1 MAKSHGRPSRGR
13 KPLRRAADVDEPRRT
28 VLVFCEG
35 TKTEPEYLRALKR
48 ERVVRE
54 VASVE
59 IRVASRDSGSKP
71 LSLVTAAVKA
81 RDPSTRGER
90 EVDEIW
96 CLYDVEWPKNHPH
109 LREAAEL
116 AKRHDVSVAISNP
129 CFELWLILHF
139 EDQTAWLDTDAA
151 TRLRR
156 RYDGSEGKGLDG
168 PTYMARRVEASRRAR
183 SLKERHEGNGTE
195 FPHDNPSSG
204 MYSFLDSIE
213 RPTLDND

>member
-1 MAKSHGRPSRGR
+1 MARSRGR
-13 KPLRRAADVDEPRRT
+13 RPGERKSLRRAEAVDAPRRT

-48 ERVVRE
+48 ERTVRE

-59 IRVASRDSGSKP
+59 IRVASRRSGSEP
-71 LSLVTAAVKA
+71 LALVKAAVKA
-81 RDPSTRGER
+81 CDPSTR

-116 AKRHDVSVAISNP
+116 AERHHVRVAISNP

-168 PTYMARRVEASRRAR
+168 PTYMARRAEASHRAR
-183 SLKERHEGNGTE
+183 SLEERHEGNGTE
-195 FPHDNPSSG
+195 FPHDNPASG

-213 RPTLDND
+213 RAAPDND